1 MVDNILK
8 LMGFSKYTV
17 YQVKEKTLSEGLL
30 SIVLPPFN
38 FLNDVIADIYD
49 TQKTKDPLT
58 NPLKAQSINNIPVAG
73 KLYYWWF
80 GKGADKS
87 DKKREK
93 AAKAGEIKV
102 STKKVNPFSDTN
114 GFKSTNGF
122 KDKT

>member
-17 YQVKEKTLSEGLL
+17 YKVKEESLSSGIL
-30 SIVLPPFN
+30 SIVMPPFN
-38 FLNDVIADIYD
+38 FFNDVIVDIYS
-49 TQKTKDPLT
+49 TQKNKDPLT

-87 DKKREK
+87 NKKRDT
-93 AAKAGEIKV
+93 ASKAGTIKV

-114 GFKSTNGF
+114 GFKSTN
-122 KDKT
+122 